1 MKLSLHRDLLLVIIS
16 SLAVLTISWLQLVKG
31 NVLTFIEYVAI
42 LLLPGYSLMTAIWPS
57 EDRIEWS
64 LRAGVGFVLGL
75 FFVLFLPIILESQN
89 MGFLNENL
97 TGLLLILAVL
107 LSLVAMVRRREPS
120 EEEAPYGGK
129 QLTLEESIQRAA
141 ELRERQV
148 DEHEDDEY
156 EYDVETGH
164 FEYYD
169 EEPEL
174 EESPEDERESYQ
186 VTDEEEYEEPDE
198 YQQLR
203 EEKPLQY
210 QRMRERGYFDEESS
224 EETRPESMPLHVD
237 EDVKTEPYSTGY
249 EEEMDRPVWMDEEPG
264 QKTGRNWYNFLR
276 NIILTILIFGIILA
290 VMDLL
295 GWNTGLLQ
303 DISKY
308 SMEIILVTSI
318 ILVAMVFLRKFLK
331 TEAPVEEYEEEIS
344 EGAGYEE
351 EIEQEEYAVDEFL
364 EPEQGREAV
373 QTPPPTET
381 AGIVSKEHR
390 EPPHYK
396 PRNYYLDIILI
407 LALTLLTVAF
417 ILVPALNKTFVRTI
431 LGILL
436 VLFIPGYSLIAALFP
451 KWGDLDGI
459 ERAALSFGL
468 SIAVTPLIG
477 LGLNYTPWG
486 IRLDP
491 ILISLTIFTLA
502 MSLIA
507 YLRRRNLP
515 EGEKFFV
522 PFGEFTRSIKES
534 FKRESRTEKI
544 LSIILIISIILAIS
558 TTVYIIVKPKQGEKF
573 TEFYILGPDGK
584 ASDYPTNLTN
594 GDVGRVI
601 IGVVNHEYA
610 TTNYKLLVKVGNR
623 TLKNDTFTLKN
634 GEKKEI
640 PFNFT
645 AGNNGQKKMQ
655 FLLYKLPDQ
664 GKAYRSLHLWLNITS

>member
-16 SLAVLTISWLQLVKG
+16 SMAVLTISWLQLVKG

-89 MGFLNENL
+89 MGSLNENL
-97 TGLLLILAVL
+97 TILLLILAIL
-107 LSLVAMVRRREPS
+107 LCLVAMIRRREPS
-120 EEEAPYGGK
+120 DEEYPYGGK
-129 QLTLEESIQRAA
+129 QLTLEESIQRAS
-141 ELRERQV
+141 ELRDREV
-148 DEHEDDEY
+148 EEHAYDEY
-156 EYDVETGH
+156 EYDMETGH
-164 FEYYD
+164 FEYHD
-169 EEPEL
+169 EESDL
-174 EESPEDERESYQ
+174 EETSEDERETYP
-186 VTDEEEYEEPDE
+186 VREEESEETEEPDE

-210 QRMRERGYFDEESS
+210 QRMRDRGYFDEESS
-224 EETRPESMPLHVD
+224 EDTIPESAQLQVD
-237 EDVKTEPYSTGY
+237 EDVKTEPYPTDY
-249 EEEMDRPVWMDEEPG
+249 EEEMDRPVWMDEKAG
-264 QKTGRNWYNFLR
+264 QKTGRNWYNLLR
-276 NIILTILIFGIILA
+276 NIILAFLILGIILA

-295 GWNTGLLQ
+295 GWNTGLVK

-308 SMEIILVTSI
+308 SMEIIIATSLTLVLMVLISKWRTSRVSEEDI
-318 ILVAMVFLRKFLK
+318 PDEVIPSED
-331 TEAPVEEYEEEIS
+331 EAYLEEIEEKELLEPVEEPPKRP
-344 EGAGYEE
+344 
-351 EIEQEEYAVDEFL
+351 
-364 EPEQGREAV
+364 EP
-373 QTPPPTET
+373 
-381 AGIVSKEHR
+381 K
-390 EPPHYK
+390 
-396 PRNYYLDIILI
+396 
-407 LALTLLTVAF
+407 
-417 ILVPALNKTFVRTI
+417 
-431 LGILL
+431 
-436 VLFIPGYSLIAALFP
+436 
-451 KWGDLDGI
+451 
-459 ERAALSFGL
+459 
-468 SIAVTPLIG
+468 
-477 LGLNYTPWG
+477 
-486 IRLDP
+486 
-491 ILISLTIFTLA
+491 
-502 MSLIA
+502 
-507 YLRRRNLP
+507 
-515 EGEKFFV
+515 
-522 PFGEFTRSIKES
+522 KES
-534 FKRESRTEKI
+534 KIEKI

-664 GKAYRSLHLWLNITS
+664 EKAYRSLHLWLNITS

>member
-1 MKLSLHRDLLLVIIS
+1 
-16 SLAVLTISWLQLVKG
+16 
-31 NVLTFIEYVAI
+31 
-42 LLLPGYSLMTAIWPS
+42 
-57 EDRIEWS
+57 
-64 LRAGVGFVLGL
+64 
-75 FFVLFLPIILESQN
+75 
-89 MGFLNENL
+89 
-97 TGLLLILAVL
+97 
-107 LSLVAMVRRREPS
+107 
-120 EEEAPYGGK
+120 
-129 QLTLEESIQRAA
+129 
-141 ELRERQV
+141 
-148 DEHEDDEY
+148 
-156 EYDVETGH
+156 
-164 FEYYD
+164 
-169 EEPEL
+169 
-174 EESPEDERESYQ
+174 
-186 VTDEEEYEEPDE
+186 
-198 YQQLR
+198 LR

-237 EDVKTEPYSTGY
+237 EDVKTEPYPTEY
-249 EEEMDRPVWMDEEPG
+249 EEEMDRPVWMDQEPER
-264 QKTGRNWYNFLR
+264 KTGRNWYNLLR
-276 NIILTILIFGIILA
+276 NIILAILIFGIILA

-308 SMEIILVTSI
+308 SLQIIVISSI
-318 ILVAMVFLRKFLK
+318 ILVAMVFLRKVLK
-331 TEAPVEEYEEEIS
+331 PEVPVEEYEEEIP
-344 EGAGYEE
+344 EGASYEE
-351 EIEQEEYAVDEFL
+351 ETEQEEYAVAEEEFL
-364 EPEQGREAV
+364 EPEPEIEKAP
-373 QTPPPTET
+373 TLPPTET
-381 AGIVSKEHR
+381 AGIVSKKEHK

-417 ILVPALNKTFVRTI
+417 ILIPPLNKTFVRTI

-507 YLRRRNLP
+507 YLRRRSLP
-515 EGEKFFV
+515 EGEKFFL

-534 FKRESRTEKI
+534 FKGESRTEKI
-544 LSIILIISIILAIS
+544 LSLILIISIILAIS

-584 ASDYPTNLTN
+584 ASDYPTNLSN

-610 TTNYKLLVKVGNR
+610 TTDYKLLVKVGNR
-623 TLKNDTFTLKN
+623 TLKNDTLTLKN
-634 GEKKEI
+634 GQKKEI

-664 GKAYRSLHLWLNITS
+664 EKAYRSLHLWLNITS